1 LKKLKKK
8 FKLSS
13 QRWISR
19 DQKDKF
25 TILSKKKG
33 YRSRAYFKLLEV
45 DKKFGLLKNNLN
57 IIDLGSSPGSWSQ
70 LISHKNKSGLNLS
83 IDKIFMKKINNVTFF
98 QGDFTDSK
106 TKIKIENFFKNKKI
120 DLILSDIAENTTGN
134 QNLDSIRTN
143 LIAMEVLIYSNIV
156 LKKNNGKAFIK
167 FFNGLESDNILS
179 YVKNNFSTY
188 KIFKP
193 ESSRKIS
200 KEVYML
206 CIN

>member
-1 LKKLKKK
+1 MKKLKKK

>member
-1 LKKLKKK
+1 MKKLKKN

-19 DQKDKF
+19 AQRDKF

-33 YRSRAYFKLLEV
+33 YRSRAYFKLLEI
-45 DKKFGLLKNNLN
+45 DKKFGLLKNNIN

-106 TKIKIENFFKNKKI
+106 TKIIIENFFKNKKI
-120 DLILSDIAENTTGN
+120 DLILSDIAVNTTGN
-134 QNLDSIRTN
+134 QNLDAIRTN
-143 LIAMEVLIYSNIV
+143 LIAMEVLIYSNII
-156 LKKNNGKAFIK
+156 LKKNNGKVLFK

>member
-1 LKKLKKK
+1 MCL
-8 FKLSS
+8 
-13 QRWISR
+13 Q
-19 DQKDKF
+19 
-25 TILSKKKG
+25 T
-33 YRSRAYFKLLEV
+33 
-45 DKKFGLLKNNLN
+45 
-57 IIDLGSSPGSWSQ
+57 WSQ

-106 TKIKIENFFKNKKI
+106 TKIIIENFFKNKKI
-120 DLILSDIAENTTGN
+120 DLILSDIAVNTTGN
-134 QNLDSIRTN
+134 QNLDAIRTN
-143 LIAMEVLIYSNIV
+143 LIAMEVLIYSNII
-156 LKKNNGKAFIK
+156 LKKNNGKVFFK